1 MQFVEENEGYF
12 PVVIEALPEG
22 SVAYIHTPVFI
33 ISAEDQYSRLVTFL
47 ETILTM
53 VWYPSCVATL
63 SRYTRDAIEEGFNK
77 SVDDDMKWLLD
88 SRLHDFGF
96 RGCTSVEQSVL
107 GGCAHLLNFEGSDT
121 MSACYHAQFHLNG
134 GRPVASSIPATEH
147 SVMTAWPT
155 EEAAMLNE
163 IEHFGS
169 GLFACVMDSYDY
181 DYALSDVL
189 PRIADAVK
197 AKKGK
202 LILRPDSG
210 DPVTQVIKGLT
221 AAEKVFG
228 CTTNAKGYKVLQH
241 SAVIQ
246 GDGINYDTLRKIQ
259 TAVLAEGYSAENV
272 AYGMGGALLQKLNR
286 DTMSFATKV
295 HFLAFS
301 CTVFTYS
308 LRPAISSP
316 LPKC

>member
-22 SVAYIHTPVFI
+22 SVAYIHTPVFV

-63 SRYTRDAIEEGFNK
+63 SRYTRDAIEEGFNE

-134 GRPVASSIPATEH
+134 GRPVACSIPATEH

-169 GLFACVMDSYDY
+169 GLFGCVMDSYDY

-189 PRIADAVK
+189 PKIADAVK

-210 DPVTQVIKGLT
+210 DPVVQVIKGLT

-246 GDGINYDTLRKIQ
+246 GDGINYDTLRNIQ
-259 TAVLAEGYSAENV
+259 AAVLAEGYSAENV

-295 HFLAFS
+295 HFIAFS
-301 CTVFTYS
+301 FTFFTYS

-316 LPKC
+316 LPKY

>member
-1 MQFVEENEGYF
+1 
-12 PVVIEALPEG
+12 
-22 SVAYIHTPVFI
+22 
-33 ISAEDQYSRLVTFL
+33 
-47 ETILTM
+47 
-53 VWYPSCVATL
+53 
-63 SRYTRDAIEEGFNK
+63 
-77 SVDDDMKWLLD
+77 
-88 SRLHDFGF
+88 
-96 RGCTSVEQSVL
+96 
-107 GGCAHLLNFEGSDT
+107 
-121 MSACYHAQFHLNG
+121 
-134 GRPVASSIPATEH
+134 
-147 SVMTAWPT
+147 MTAWPT

-189 PRIADAVK
+189 PKVAGAIK

-202 LILRPDSG
+202 IILRPDSG
-210 DPVTQVIKGLT
+210 DPVLQVIKGLK

-228 CTTNAKGYKVLQH
+228 CTNNGKGFKVLQH

-295 HFLAFS
+295 QFLAFS
-301 CTVFTYS
+301 FTFLTFS
-308 LRPAISSP
+308 LRPASSSH

>member
-1 MQFVEENEGYF
+1 
-12 PVVIEALPEG
+12 
-22 SVAYIHTPVFI
+22 
-33 ISAEDQYSRLVTFL
+33 
-47 ETILTM
+47 M

-63 SRYTRDAIEEGFNK
+63 SRYTHDAIEEGFNK

-134 GRPVASSIPATEH
+134 GRPVGSSIPATEH

-189 PRIADAVK
+189 PKVAGAIK

-202 LILRPDSG
+202 IILRPDSG
-210 DPVTQVIKGLT
+210 DPVLQVIKGLK

-228 CTTNAKGYKVLQH
+228 CTNNGKGFKVLQH

-295 HFLAFS
+295 QFLAFS
-301 CTVFTYS
+301 STFLTYS
-308 LRPAISSP
+308 LRPASSSH